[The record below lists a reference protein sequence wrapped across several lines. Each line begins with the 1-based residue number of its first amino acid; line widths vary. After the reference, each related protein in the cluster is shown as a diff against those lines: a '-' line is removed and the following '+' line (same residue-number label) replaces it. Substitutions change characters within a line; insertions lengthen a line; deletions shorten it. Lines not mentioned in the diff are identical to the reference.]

1 MSDEIIVKLDEALSG
16 IKQAQEVADR
26 NTERLDALDQE
37 QIKKISTDVAD
48 NLQAV
53 QDLKAKQDNLEKLL
67 CNTASV
73 KAGVN
78 AEAEEE
84 VRHEM
89 LQYLRN
95 GTFLSDKSVNYTV
108 DYMANKYFAGADDM
122 ESVKKGLR
130 KNMPTKDMQVG
141 VDPRGGYW
149 VRPEMS
155 NTIID
160 RVFETSPVRQYAT
173 VTNINSDAL
182 ELPIDDED
190 LDAGWVGETDLRPKT
205 GTPDIGQKI
214 IYAKEIYANPRVTQ
228 KMLDD
233 AGFNI
238 EAWLQQKI
246 SNKFIRKENTA
257 FVTGDGNKV
266 PRGFLTYP
274 AWTTPGTYER
284 GKIEQIESSTSG
296 TLTNGDDVKALKN
309 SLLED
314 YQSRAIFMMNRATFE
329 IITTLKT
336 GTGAYLLDPNSFKNA
351 DTQILLGKQVVF
363 MSDIP
368 DIASNALA
376 LAYGNLSTAYTIVDR
391 IGIRVIRDVY
401 TDKPWI
407 RYYTT
412 KGTGGD
418 VTSYDALKIMKIKA

>member
-1 MSDEIIVKLDEALSG
+1 MSEEIITKLDEALNG
-16 IKQAQEVADR
+16 IKQAQDISER
-26 NTERLDALDQE
+26 NAERIDALDQE

-53 QDLKAKQDNLEKLL
+53 NDLQAKQDNLEKLL
-67 CNTASV
+67 CNSESV
-73 KAGVN
+73 KSGIDAN
-78 AEAEEE
+78 AEEE
-84 VRHEM
+84 TRHEM

-95 GTFLSDKSVNYTV
+95 GTYLSQKSVDHTV
-108 DYMANKYFAGADDM
+108 NYMANKYFAGADDM
-122 ESVKKGLR
+122 EAVKKELR
-130 KNMPTKDMQVG
+130 KNIPTKDMQVG

-160 RVFETSPVRQYAT
+160 RVFETSPVRQYASI
-173 VTNINSDAL
+173 VNISSDAL
-182 ELPIDDED
+182 EIPIDDED
-190 LDAGWVGETDLRPKT
+190 LDAGWVGETDPRPKT
-205 GTPDIGQKI
+205 NTPEIGEKF

-233 AGFNI
+233 AGFNV
-238 EAWLQQKI
+238 ESWLQQKV

-274 AWTTPGTYER
+274 AWSTPGTYER
-284 GKIEQIESSTSG
+284 GAIEQITSSTSG
-296 TLTNGDDVKALKN
+296 TLTNGDDVKLLKN

-314 YQSRAIFMMNRATFE
+314 YQSRAVFMMNRATFE
-329 IITTLKT
+329 VVTTLKI
-336 GTGAYLLDPNSFKNA
+336 GNGAYLLDPNSFKNG

-363 MSDIP
+363 MSDMP

-376 LAYGNLSTAYTIVDR
+376 IAYGDLSTAYTIVDR
-391 IGIRVIRDVY
+391 IGIRVIRDIY

-412 KGTGGD
+412 KRTGGD
-418 VTSYDALKIMKIKA
+418 VTSYDALKILKIKA